1 MTHRLL
7 KNKFQH
13 LQTPDA
19 SAEINN
25 ELSEDKG
32 HNFAIND
39 VTEALQSDVKK
50 NPENTKYGQNT
61 KSDIIIKFI
70 PLTFPENHVQ
80 VKEK

>member
-50 NPENTKYGQNT
+50 KTLKIQST
-61 KSDIIIKFI
+61 DKI
-70 PLTFPENHVQ
+70 PKVI
-80 VKEK
+80 